1 MLYDS
6 QQNYNFGVI
15 NCERNN
21 KSCLSNS
28 KTALY
33 TKKHVSMET
42 IIENEFV
49 KELANKHG
57 RARESLIPI
66 LQDLVVQ
73 NRFLSRQ
80 DMVDVARELDISAA
94 DVYGTATFY
103 TFLDTEVRG
112 KYIIR
117 ICKTISCAMKGKNN
131 ILGTIEDMLKIKLG
145 ETSPDR
151 KFSLLETNCIGWCH
165 KAPAMLINDTPYTE
179 LSPEKVSEILSEYIR
194 K

>member
-1 MLYDS
+1 MD
-6 QQNYNFGVI
+6 
-15 NCERNN
+15 
-21 KSCLSNS
+21 
-28 KTALY
+28 
-33 TKKHVSMET
+33 T

-49 KELANKHG
+49 KELANRHG
-57 RARESLIPI
+57 RSRESLIPI

-73 NRFLSRQ
+73 NRFLSKQ

-117 ICKTISCAMKGKNN
+117 ICKTISCAMKGKND
-131 ILGTIEDMLKIKLG
+131 ILTTIEDTLKIKLG
-145 ETSPDR
+145 ETSSNR
-151 KFSLLETNCIGWCH
+151 KFTLLEANCISWCH

-179 LSPEKVSEILSEYIR
+179 LTTEKVTEILRDYIR
-194 K
+194 TK